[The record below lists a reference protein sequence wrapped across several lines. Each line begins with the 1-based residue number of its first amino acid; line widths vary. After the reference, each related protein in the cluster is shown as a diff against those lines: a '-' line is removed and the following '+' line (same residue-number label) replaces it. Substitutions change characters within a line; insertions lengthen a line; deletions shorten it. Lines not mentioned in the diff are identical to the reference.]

1 MKSDRISLF
10 NNPRSKLT
18 YFYTPFVY
26 IKHGGPFCK
35 FLGPSVLASI
45 FLKKQTLVY
54 VYNLCFHLN
63 RKSALCLYYFPKSLQ
78 GCTLTTSFEIHFS
91 SLHKTAFNCI
101 GLRASNKRNSRAVG
115 LTLF

>member
-45 FLKKQTLVY
+45 FLNKTDFTTKANYITVLIQQKSIAICNKYIRPIQCYL
-54 VYNLCFHLN
+54 LN
-63 RKSALCLYYFPKSLQ
+63 IA
-78 GCTLTTSFEIHFS
+78 
-91 SLHKTAFNCI
+91 
-101 GLRASNKRNSRAVG
+101 
-115 LTLF
+115 

>member
-1 MKSDRISLF
+1 MKSDKISLF

-45 FLKKQTLVY
+45 FFKKTDFKVLYILKKFSPVN
-54 VYNLCFHLN
+54 VIEI
-63 RKSALCLYYFPKSLQ
+63 SAP
-78 GCTLTTSFEIHFS
+78 
-91 SLHKTAFNCI
+91 
-101 GLRASNKRNSRAVG
+101 V
-115 LTLF
+115 

>member
-1 MKSDRISLF
+1 MKSDKISLF

-45 FLKKQTLVY
+45 FLKKTDFRVQILQKKILV
-54 VYNLCFHLN
+54 LN
-63 RKSALCLYYFPKSLQ
+63 
-78 GCTLTTSFEIHFS
+78 CTPTGPY
-91 SLHKTAFNCI
+91 K
-101 GLRASNKRNSRAVG
+101 
-115 LTLF
+115 

>member
-1 MKSDRISLF
+1 MKSDEISLF

-45 FLKKQTLVY
+45 FLKKQTLEATIGR
-54 VYNLCFHLN
+54 NLFHS
-63 RKSALCLYYFPKSLQ
+63 RVEFKKSKSATQTCPI
-78 GCTLTTSFEIHFS
+78 EP
-91 SLHKTAFNCI
+91 
-101 GLRASNKRNSRAVG
+101 VG
-115 LTLF
+115 VP

>member
-45 FLKKQTLVY
+45 FLNKTDFRECDNIL
-54 VYNLCFHLN
+54 FAPHLI
-63 RKSALCLYYFPKSLQ
+63 AM
-78 GCTLTTSFEIHFS
+78 
-91 SLHKTAFNCI
+91 
-101 GLRASNKRNSRAVG
+101 
-115 LTLF
+115 

>member
-10 NNPRSKLT
+10 NNPRSQLT

-45 FLKKQTLVY
+45 FLNKTDFSERDIFGSNIFDIHLFV
-54 VYNLCFHLN
+54 NLNDMH
-63 RKSALCLYYFPKSLQ
+63 
-78 GCTLTTSFEIHFS
+78 
-91 SLHKTAFNCI
+91 
-101 GLRASNKRNSRAVG
+101 
-115 LTLF
+115 

>member
-1 MKSDRISLF
+1 MKSDKISLF

-45 FLKKQTLVY
+45 FLKKTDFSHNRKKEHFSKENTRLFRTSQKVRKI
-54 VYNLCFHLN
+54 VNLN
-63 RKSALCLYYFPKSLQ
+63 RARQSVSPLR
-78 GCTLTTSFEIHFS
+78 GCTVLHILLLSQKTTKNTHLEF
-91 SLHKTAFNCI
+91 
-101 GLRASNKRNSRAVG
+101 
-115 LTLF
+115 

>member
-45 FLKKQTLVY
+45 FLNKTDFNQRKSYTPKIIK
-54 VYNLCFHLN
+54 YNLIFMSDSTYL
-63 RKSALCLYYFPKSLQ
+63 RILAF
-78 GCTLTTSFEIHFS
+78 TLH
-91 SLHKTAFNCI
+91 
-101 GLRASNKRNSRAVG
+101 
-115 LTLF
+115 